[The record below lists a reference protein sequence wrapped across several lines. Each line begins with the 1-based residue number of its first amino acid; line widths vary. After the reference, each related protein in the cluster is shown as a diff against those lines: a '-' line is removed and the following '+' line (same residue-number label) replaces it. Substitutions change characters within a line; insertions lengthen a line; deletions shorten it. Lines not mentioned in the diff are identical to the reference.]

1 MSPIC
6 VGWDRCWPFCQL
18 IHLIN
23 RCCVRENPVLDS
35 DIGGLTHHWQSK
47 QLQTVWYGTVWYR
60 WYGMVWYDTGTVQM
74 QERGGA
80 GGAQPAQ
87 PPLNCLTLEFR
98 LPLFIAKTRLP
109 SQKWLNRSSGVQRE
123 CPPWIALTTLCT
135 TSMQC
140 RLHPIFVIRR
150 MTITLLVCGPT
161 PVSCAIFSLLVVEL
175 SCLL

>member
-80 GGAQPAQ
+80 GGAQP
-87 PPLNCLTLEFR
+87 PPELSNSYFCC
-98 LPLFIAKTRLP
+98 
-109 SQKWLNRSSGVQRE
+109 SSLQRPGCHLRNGWTEAVGCRGSAAPHKLLSLHWVQ
-123 CPPWIALTTLCT
+123 L
-135 TSMQC
+135 QC
-140 RLHPIFVIRR
+140 RLQRRLRPILVIRR
-150 MTITLLVCGPT
+150 ITTTCFYNT
-161 PVSCAIFSLLVVEL
+161 RR
-175 SCLL
+175 